1 MANTKSAKKAI
12 RSSERK
18 RSHNAMWEKRIKE
31 TVKVLKTELDNKN
44 AKPEILN
51 SQLTAVQKVL
61 DKAAKEKVIHKNKSN
76 RLKSRYA
83 KSIAALLSKKGTR
96 GSAKSSE

>member
-1 MANTKSAKKAI
+1 
-12 RSSERK
+12 
-18 RSHNAMWEKRIKE
+18 MWEKRIKE
-31 TVKVLKTELDNKN
+31 AVKGLKTELDNKN
-44 AKPEILN
+44 TKPEILN

-83 KSIAALLSKKGTR
+83 KSIAALLSKKGTK
-96 GSAKSSE
+96 SAAKSAE